1 LFSLRSYE
9 AYDATE
15 NSIQGL
21 QVLSLESS
29 VLPDFQTGTG
39 RYC

>member
-1 LFSLRSYE
+1 LFSSRSYE
-9 AYDATE
+9 AYDESVYYT
-15 NSIQGL
+15 QGL

-29 VLPDFQTGTG
+29 VLPDFQTGIG